1 MKRYVERIWTNAFV
15 TFLRDAI
22 LLYFDRRVPQAAACF
37 AYFVL
42 LTVFPVL
49 ICVSS
54 ILGALDI
61 DIVSL
66 MGQLQSILPESALS
80 LLSSY
85 LRYFSQ
91 HESLAFFVAGL
102 AACWF
107 SAAGAFR
114 TIARVILDVY
124 EDVSQTVVRGFVT
137 SFVFPLALLVTV
149 DVSVFV
155 VVTGQKTLASL
166 TERFP
171 FLHTAADLWAWTRY
185 VLLFAIFCLF
195 LLAVLNM
202 AAPRG
207 TPRLPVLVSS
217 VVSSLALVVSS
228 AVFSWFIGMSSRY
241 SLVYGSL
248 VSLIVLL
255 LWLYLCGQ
263 ILFLGIVF
271 TSVWYHRWRGAR
283 QTAHQPR
290 REDGEKSER

>member
-61 DIVSL
+61 DIASL

-85 LRYFSQ
+85 LRYVSQ

-171 FLHTAADLWAWTRY
+171 FLHTAADL
-185 VLLFAIFCLF
+185 LFSIFCLF
-195 LLAVLNM
+195 LLAVLNIV
-202 AAPRG
+202 APRG

>member
-61 DIVSL
+61 DIASL

-85 LRYFSQ
+85 LRYVSQ

-171 FLHTAADLWAWTRY
+171 FLHKMADGGAGTSY
-185 VLLFAIFCLF
+185 VLLVAIFGLF
-195 LLAVLNM
+195 LLAVWNV

-207 TPRLPVLVSS
+207 IPRLPVLVSS

-290 REDGEKSER
+290 REEGEKSER